1 MMDASAL
8 KGVGGKLVAFV
19 VWTVISLALSYVAQ
33 MVASSQGVADAMAP
47 HEKAVEACVIAPES
61 IEVTLGDVGGLE
73 TIKEELHYSL
83 LLPLRHPS
91 LFFRA
96 KAGPFSAS
104 RGLLLAGP
112 PGCGKTMLMKAVA
125 KTCGCCFL
133 CPTLATLQSKYYGE
147 SQKMLAA
154 MFAVARRRAPCILFL
169 DEIDAAFRARSE
181 EDASC
186 DYTLKT
192 EFLSLMDGMRTRGD
206 EAVVV
211 VGATNNPDALDP
223 ALKRRL
229 PTVIRVS
236 PPEEGERRQIAA
248 LACRYEPKAEGSA
261 KAFSKLEGKET
272 EGMSGSDLAEVY
284 RCASRRRLRAALRKG
299 ARPDALEQSLPALS
313 EEDWRKGVEQ
323 CRSAK
328 REASVSHCSAPSSS
342 SSRIAKLVQALGGA
356 ATPKRTEQA

>member
-1 MMDASAL
+1 MDASGL
-8 KGVGGKLVAFV
+8 KGVGGKLVAFL

-33 MVASSQGVADAMAP
+33 MVASSQGVADAIAP
-47 HEKAVEACVIAPES
+47 HEGAVAACVITPES
-61 IEVTLGDVGGLE
+61 IEVTLGDVGGLAK
-73 TIKEELHYSL
+73 IKEELHYSL

-104 RGLLLAGP
+104 RGLLLTGP

-147 SQKMLAA
+147 SQKLLAA
-154 MFAVARRRAPCILFL
+154 MFAVARRKAPCILFL
-169 DEIDAAFRARSE
+169 DEIDAAFRARSD
-181 EDASC
+181 EDAAC

-211 VGATNNPDALDP
+211 VGATNNPNALDP

-248 LACRYEPKAEGSA
+248 LACRYEPKAEQSA
-261 KAFSKLEGKET
+261 KAFSELEGKET
-272 EGMSGSDLAEVY
+272 DGMSGSDLAEVY
-284 RCASRRRLRAALRKG
+284 RCASRLRLRVALKKG
-299 ARPDALEQSLPALS
+299 ARPDQLEASLPALS
-313 EEDWRKGVEQ
+313 AEDWRQGVAQ

-328 REASVSHCSAPSSS
+328 EETSVSHCSAP
-342 SSRIAKLVQALGGA
+342 SRIAKLVQALGGA
-356 ATPKRTEQA
+356 AASKRTERV